1 MNKHE
6 VIHFEDKIYVPNSDS
21 TETYYLINKI
31 MAGTNTCCR
40 QQPGKYEFSQ
50 TIGFYRCDML
60 ESFTI
65 DKSKVIDI
73 LVQNG
78 YNEERVNDTD
88 LPVSKIVLSNN

>member
-6 VIHFEDKIYVPNSDS
+6 VLVLDNKFYVPNDDS

-31 MAGTNTCCR
+31 MTETNTCCR
-40 QQPGKYEFSQ
+40 QIPGKYEFSQ
-50 TIGFYRCDML
+50 SIGYYRYNPL

-65 DKSKVIDI
+65 DVLKIIDI

-78 YNEERVNDTD
+78 YNEKHVNNSE
-88 LPVSKIVLSNN
+88 LSVSKIVISNN